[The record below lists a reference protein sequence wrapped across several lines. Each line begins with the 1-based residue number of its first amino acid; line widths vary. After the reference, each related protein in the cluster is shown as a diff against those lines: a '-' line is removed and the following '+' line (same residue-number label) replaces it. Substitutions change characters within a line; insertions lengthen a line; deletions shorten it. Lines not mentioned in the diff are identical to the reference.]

1 MRIKTTIKWTVSI
14 GIGVL
19 FIWLSGRGGAFQQL
33 QQPLHIDGTVLL
45 AGETH
50 ATTAGPISSHAAIS
64 SSERASEMAWQFD
77 LLYIVPYFLVLTV
90 IHFLRVVRWGP
101 LLRPLAHVPFAALN
115 RIGAVG
121 NMAVFLLPLRLGEFV
136 RPYML
141 SKEFPTI
148 KISEG
153 LATIVIERVVDGLM
167 VSLVLFAVLLQI
179 PDTAP
184 SAPEIRV
191 GAYLALLCF
200 LGGMGLL
207 VFLYWQRDKAVT
219 LIDDILRKFSSKLA
233 DKTSKLLKSFLRG
246 LAVLPQ
252 WRAFGLFV
260 VYTAAYW
267 GINAIGLWIFAHGFG
282 LAIPLVAAYAM
293 MSCVVVGM
301 MIPNSPGNVGTFWY
315 FLLLPL
321 AVYGIPSD
329 LPQVMIY
336 GLAVYLMQLI
346 QQSVF
351 GVYFL
356 VTKKVST
363 QSIMDA
369 SRAGETLELEDS

>member
-1 MRIKTTIKWTVSI
+1 
-14 GIGVL
+14 
-19 FIWLSGRGGAFQQL
+19 SGRGGTFHQL
-33 QQPLHIDGTVLL
+33 QQPIHLDGTVLL
-45 AGETH
+45 AGEAVPEVTE
-50 ATTAGPISSHAAIS
+50 PVSNYPAIS
-64 SSERASEMAWQFD
+64 SSERAVEVAWRFD
-77 LLYIVPYFLVLTV
+77 LVYIVPYFLVLTL

-101 LLRPLAHVPFAALN
+101 LLRPLGHVPFAALN

-141 SKEFPTI
+141 SKEFPNI
-148 KISEG
+148 RISEG

-167 VSLVLFAVLLQI
+167 VSLVLFAVLFQI

-184 SAPEIRV
+184 SATEIRI

-200 LGGMGLL
+200 LGGMVLL
-207 VFLYWQRDKAVT
+207 VFLYWQRDNAVGA
-219 LIDDILRKFSSKLA
+219 IDATLRKISTKLA
-233 DKTSKLLKSFLRG
+233 DKFSKLLKSFLRG

-252 WRAFGLFV
+252 WKSFGLFV

-267 GINAIGLWIFAHGFG
+267 GINAIGLWVFAHGFG

-329 LPQVMIY
+329 VPQVMIY
-336 GLAVYLMQLI
+336 GLAVYLMQLV
-346 QQSVF
+346 QQSLF
-351 GVYFL
+351 GIYFL

-363 QSIMDA
+363 QSIVDA
-369 SRAGETLELEDS
+369 SRAGETLDLEDS